1 MQCYVLSKNKK
12 VAFFGTVDIMRTDA
26 YVQGIFC
33 VHYAVELL
41 ALSFGLPE
49 RADLLSIVV
58 FIFNLARLWNKR
70 MFYSVQRIRREYFSL
85 RSLNRCL

>member
-1 MQCYVLSKNKK
+1 MLCYVLSKNKK

-33 VHYAVELL
+33 VHYAVEFL
-41 ALSFGLPE
+41 ALSLGLPE

-58 FIFNLARLWNKR
+58 FIFNSARLG
-70 MFYSVQRIRREYFSL
+70 SQDAVLLE
-85 RSLNRCL
+85 